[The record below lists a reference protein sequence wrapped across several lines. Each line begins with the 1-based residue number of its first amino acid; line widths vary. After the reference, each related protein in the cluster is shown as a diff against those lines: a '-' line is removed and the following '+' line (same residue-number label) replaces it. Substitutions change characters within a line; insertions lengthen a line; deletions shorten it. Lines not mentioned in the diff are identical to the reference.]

1 MPLYQLQCKIRT
13 VQCRLLVLL
22 VWLAHQ
28 WVKVVSR
35 NNAGTILAHNNN
47 ELINWTNSS
56 NPVIFSMKRMI
67 DMTAGA
73 WAALETMF
81 HVEKSALTRP
91 SAKAIFT
98 EPPQAANFEFTNCTS
113 AKAISE
119 EAAWSPNPLKI
130 VQDMR
135 CASLGALAC
144 GLGVC
149 SLTYQMH
156 LKLGSR
162 KRSNA
167 SPVQSSCINDPMRKV
182 EVVEIFQNGRARKH
196 IDDLAIYITGI

>member
-1 MPLYQLQCKIRT
+1 
-13 VQCRLLVLL
+13 
-22 VWLAHQ
+22 
-28 WVKVVSR
+28 
-35 NNAGTILAHNNN
+35 
-47 ELINWTNSS
+47 
-56 NPVIFSMKRMI
+56 
-67 DMTAGA
+67 
-73 WAALETMF
+73 
-81 HVEKSALTRP
+81 
-91 SAKAIFT
+91 
-98 EPPQAANFEFTNCTS
+98 
-113 AKAISE
+113 
-119 EAAWSPNPLKI
+119 
-130 VQDMR
+130 MR

-144 GLGVC
+144 GLGAC

>member
-81 HVEKSALTRP
+81 HVEKSALTR
-91 SAKAIFT
+91 
-98 EPPQAANFEFTNCTS
+98 TS
-113 AKAISE
+113 AKAISPNRRKLQTLNSQTAPAQRQSLKKQLDHRIRWRLCRTCAALLWGLWLVALGP
-119 EAAWSPNPLKI
+119 AAWLT
-130 VQDMR
+130 R
-135 CASLGALAC
+135 CIWNWAPEKEVMHHQFNQA
-144 GLGVC
+144 V
-149 SLTYQMH
+149 LTI
-156 LKLGSR
+156 R
-162 KRSNA
+162 
-167 SPVQSSCINDPMRKV
+167 
-182 EVVEIFQNGRARKH
+182 RARLRSLKFSKMGVPENT
-196 IDDLAIYITGI
+196 LMTWRFT